1 MTDVRSSTSRSM
13 KKLMLLD
20 KQLSKFK
27 YLNKDRYNFGQN
39 ITE

>member
-1 MTDVRSSTSRSM
+1 MTDVRSSRSM

-20 KQLSKFK
+20 KYLSKSK
-27 YLNKDRYNFGQN
+27 YLNKDRYISGQN